1 MNGRNAPIVIIL
13 LVIAGA
19 IIFYMMYAVRKIDNT
34 LGSDQAEQRTEELTA
49 ELNENDYE
57 IYWIGQLPEYLD
69 GISDYVTVMTAGQAN
84 SSVLP
89 VTDGGLDFTVYDPD
103 GNMISH
109 SEQRD
114 YADHMM
120 IIVNTPDELSQD
132 TLAVLQDCTVNNH
145 VPILIVGE
153 NNIQA
158 FRDYLILIH
167 HDYDQN
173 SSFFFEITKAPV
185 DDPIAPEVVAAG
197 GREYA
202 DALLTC
208 IIETFEDP
216 AVVYVTPG
224 AYPSQA
230 QETYETVI
238 TEETTDAA

>member
-1 MNGRNAPIVIIL
+1 
-13 LVIAGA
+13 
-19 IIFYMMYAVRKIDNT
+19 MMYAVRKIDNS
-34 LGSDQAEQRTEELTA
+34 LGDDQAQQRTEDLA
-49 ELNENDYE
+49 AALNEKDYH
-57 IYWIGQLPEYLD
+57 IYWIGELPEYMD
-69 GISDYVTVMTAGQAN
+69 GINDHVTVMTAWEAN
-84 SSVLP
+84 ALLLP
-89 VTDGGLDFTVYDPD
+89 VVGGDVGLTVYDPD

-120 IIVNTPDELSQD
+120 IIVNTQDELSQD

-202 DALLTC
+202 DALLTS

>member
-1 MNGRNAPIVIIL
+1 MNGRNAPIAIII

-19 IIFYMMYAVRKIDNT
+19 IIFYMMYAVRKIDNSY
-34 LGSDQAEQRTEELTA
+34 GNDQDEQKTEELTA
-49 ELNENDYE
+49 LLNEKDYH
-57 IYWIGQLPEYLD
+57 IYWIGELPEYMD
-69 GISDYVTVMTAGQAN
+69 GISEHVSVMTAGQAN
-84 SSVLP
+84 ASLLP
-89 VTDGGLDFTVYDPD
+89 VVDGGVGFTVYDPD
-103 GNMISH
+103 GNMVSH
-109 SEQRD
+109 TEQRD

-120 IIVNTPDELSQD
+120 IIVNTQDELSQD
-132 TLAVLQDCTVNNH
+132 TLA
-145 VPILIVGE
+145 
-153 NNIQA
+153 
-158 FRDYLILIH
+158 
-167 HDYDQN
+167 
-173 SSFFFEITKAPV
+173 ITKVPV

>member
-1 MNGRNAPIVIIL
+1 MNGRNAPIAIII

-19 IIFYMMYAVRKIDNT
+19 IIFYMMYAVRKIDNS
-34 LGSDQAEQRTEELTA
+34 LGNNQAEQRTEELTA
-49 ELNENDYE
+49 SLNENDYE

-69 GISDYVTVMTAGQAN
+69 GISDHVTVMTAGQAN

-145 VPILIVGE
+145 VPILIIGQ

-185 DDPIAPEVVAAG
+185 DNPIEPEVVAAG

-224 AYPSQA
+224 AYPSQLE
-230 QETYETVI
+230 ETYETMT

>member
-19 IIFYMMYAVRKIDNT
+19 IIFYMMYAVRKIDNS
-34 LGSDQAEQRTEELTA
+34 LGNNQAEQRTEELTA
-49 ELNENDYE
+49 SLNENDYE
-57 IYWIGQLPEYLD
+57 IYWIGQMPEYMD
-69 GISDYVTVMTAGQAN
+69 GISEHVTLMTAGQAN
-84 SSVLP
+84 ASLLP
-89 VTDGGLDFTVYDPD
+89 VVDGGVGFTVYDPD
-103 GNMISH
+103 GNMVSH
-109 SEQRD
+109 TEQRD

-120 IIVNTPDELSQD
+120 IIVNTQDELSQD